1 MFITEYPWRT
11 TAAVVG
17 LGACIGFGSGVLVWD
32 KTANKPLYNPYRAQE
47 LTYNMRA
54 KAEGIAGS
62 VGKTSVEPVVTKPLA
77 DQSVIAEVASKLKAS
92 PVAVHCPSTKQ
103 PEYRVPFT
111 EEEND
116 PNALLC
122 LRTSDLK
129 VASNGSDGS
138 TIVMSMSVSPEYGLN
153 NKANFIPNSLGGLTP
168 EQCRAVTD
176 KLESYG
182 GYLAVTDGG
191 LSPDLAVP
199 IAVVAVH
206 DTRNKCDTWPL
217 QVRSEKAD
225 R

>member
-1 MFITEYPWRT
+1 
-11 TAAVVG
+11 
-17 LGACIGFGSGVLVWD
+17 
-32 KTANKPLYNPYRAQE
+32 
-47 LTYNMRA
+47 MRA
-54 KAEGIAGS
+54 RFDGIVGS
-62 VGKTSVEPVVTKPLA
+62 VGKTSVEPVVTKPVA
-77 DQSVIAEVASKLKAS
+77 DQSVIAEVASRLKAI

-111 EEEND
+111 KEEND

-138 TIVMSMSVSPEYGLN
+138 TIVMSLNVSPEYALKD
-153 NKANFIPNSLGGLTP
+153 KANFIPNSLSGLTP

-182 GYLAVTDGG
+182 GYLAVTEGG
-191 LSPDLAVP
+191 LSPDLSVP

-206 DTRNKCDTWPL
+206 DTKTKCDTWPL